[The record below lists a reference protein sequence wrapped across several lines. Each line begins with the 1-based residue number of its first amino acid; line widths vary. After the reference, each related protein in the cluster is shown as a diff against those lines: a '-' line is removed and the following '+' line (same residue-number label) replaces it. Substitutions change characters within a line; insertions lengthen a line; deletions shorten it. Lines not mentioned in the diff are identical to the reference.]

1 MAYYPGFAQL
11 QPHQTQIMPQM
22 VNYTPAAQNAPAG
35 QPGAS
40 QGFVCRPVASREEAV
55 AAQTDF
61 FGPGILMPDLGHGM
75 IYLKRF
81 NQTTGASDLLE
92 FAYVPTQPVQTAQS
106 GEFVTIDMF
115 RDLCREVEDLEKGA
129 AHEHDE

>member
-1 MAYYPGFAQL
+1 MAYYPGFSQF

-35 QPGAS
+35 QPGSS

-92 FAYVPTQPVQTAQS
+92 FAYVPTQPVQAAQS

-115 RDLCREVEDLEKGA
+115 RDLCRKVEDLEKGA

>member
-1 MAYYPGFAQL
+1 MAYYSSFAPFQA
-11 QPHQTQIMPQM
+11 PQTQMMPQM
-22 VNYTPAAQNAPAG
+22 GNYPPAAQNAPTG
-35 QPGAS
+35 QPAAS

-61 FGPGILMPDLGHGM
+61 FGPGVLMPDLGHGM

-81 NQTTGASDLLE
+81 NQATGTSDLLE
-92 FAYVPTQPVQTAQS
+92 FSYVSPQPAQVAQN
-106 GEFVTIDMF
+106 GEFVTVDMF
-115 RDLCREVEDLEKGA
+115 RDLYRKVENLEKGA

>member
-1 MAYYPGFAQL
+1 MAYYPGFAQF

-35 QPGAS
+35 QPGSS

-92 FAYVPTQPVQTAQS
+92 FAYVPTQPVQAAQS

-115 RDLCREVEDLEKGA
+115 RDLCRKVEDLEKGA

>member
-1 MAYYPGFAQL
+1 MAYYPGFAPF

-35 QPGAS
+35 QPGSS

-92 FAYVPTQPVQTAQS
+92 FAYVPTQPVQAAQS

-115 RDLCREVEDLEKGA
+115 RDLCRKVEDLEKGA

>member
-1 MAYYPGFAQL
+1 MAYYPGFAPV
-11 QPHQTQIMPQM
+11 QPPQTQIMPQM

-35 QPGAS
+35 QPGSS

-92 FAYVPTQPVQTAQS
+92 FAYVPTQPVQAAQS

-115 RDLCREVEDLEKGA
+115 RDLCRKVEDLEKGA

>member
-1 MAYYPGFAQL
+1 MAYYPSFA
-11 QPHQTQIMPQM
+11 PFPAPQTPMMQQM
-22 VNYTPAAQNAPAG
+22 GNYNPASQSAPAG
-35 QPGAS
+35 QPAAS

-61 FGPGILMPDLGHGM
+61 FGPGIIMPDLGHGM

-92 FAYVPTQPVQTAQS
+92 FAYIPSQPAQAAQS
-106 GEFVTIDMF
+106 DEFVPMDMF
-115 RDLCREVEDLEKGA
+115 RDLCKKVEALEKGA
-129 AHEHDE
+129 SNEHDE

>member
-1 MAYYPGFAQL
+1 MAYYPGFAPF

-22 VNYTPAAQNAPAG
+22 VNYTPAGQNAPAG

-92 FAYVPTQPVQTAQS
+92 FAYVPTQPVQAAKS

-115 RDLCREVEDLEKGA
+115 RDLCRKVEDLEKGA
-129 AHEHDE
+129 DHEHDE

>member
-1 MAYYPGFAQL
+1 MAYYPNFAPFQA
-11 QPHQTQIMPQM
+11 PQTPMMPQM
-22 VNYTPAAQNAPAG
+22 GNYTPASQSAPAG
-35 QPGAS
+35 QPAAS

-61 FGPGILMPDLGHGM
+61 FGPGIIMPDLGHGM

-92 FAYVPTQPVQTAQS
+92 FAYIPSQPAQAAQS
-106 GEFVTIDMF
+106 GEFVPMDMF
-115 RDLCREVEDLEKGA
+115 RDLCKKVEALEKGA
-129 AHEHDE
+129 SNEHDE